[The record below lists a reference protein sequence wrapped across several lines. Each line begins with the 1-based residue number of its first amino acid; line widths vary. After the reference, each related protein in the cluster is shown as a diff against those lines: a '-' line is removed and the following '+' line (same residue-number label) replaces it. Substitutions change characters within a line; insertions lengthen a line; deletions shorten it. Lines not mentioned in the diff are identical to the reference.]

1 MQQCVQNLLLH
12 LCMHWL
18 KTLFTIYLFVLS
30 AYPCQDLTQ
39 TCSGESIDICQTDA
53 EQSNED
59 AENCSPL
66 CSCECCQTV
75 LSITQ
80 SLHLDFSKKPTRLEV
95 IFFHSYQPIDTELKD
110 PPPIC

>member
-1 MQQCVQNLLLH
+1 
-12 LCMHWL
+12 MHWL

-39 TCSGESIDICQTDA
+39 TCSGESIDICQTDT
-53 EQSNED
+53 EKSNET
-59 AENCSPL
+59 ESCSPL

-75 LSITQ
+75 LSINQ
-80 SLHLDFSKKPTRLEV
+80 SLHLGFSKNPNSSEMA
-95 IFFHSYQPIDTELKD
+95 FFGSYQPFNKELKD